1 MGIKKA
7 TDKRAKKY
15 SYWERLWTLLED
27 YKQILI
33 VNCNNV
39 SSKQIQDIRFK
50 LRALD
55 AVVVMGKNVYN
66 FYSFI

>member
-7 TDKRAKKY
+7 SDKRAKKY
-15 SYWERLWTLLED
+15 SYWERLWGLLED

-55 AVVVMGKNVYN
+55 AVVVMGKNV
-66 FYSFI
+66 